1 MNTRQAGN
9 FWEGAAAAYL
19 ERAGVRI
26 LARNFRCS
34 RGEIDIIGFHQ
45 GCLVFFEV
53 KYRKDDRFGQ
63 AVEAVDI
70 RKQERICRSADF
82 FLYGHQEFADT
93 GVRFDVIAVCKDRIE
108 WIQNAFDYRRT
119 GGWNRR

>member
-1 MNTRQAGN
+1 MKTKMNTRQAGN

-70 RKQERICRSADF
+70 RKQERISLFALKDFPLPGVPSITPFGVRSRFRSAIIMLF
-82 FLYGHQEFADT
+82 E
-93 GVRFDVIAVCKDRIE
+93 R
-108 WIQNAFDYRRT
+108 AFKP
-119 GGWNRR
+119 

>member
-82 FLYGHQEFADT
+82 FLYGDREFADT
-93 GVRFDVIAVCKDRIE
+93 GVRFDVIAVCKDRVE

>member
-1 MNTRQAGN
+1 M
-9 FWEGAAAAYL
+9 F
-19 ERAGVRI
+19 
-26 LARNFRCS
+26 
-34 RGEIDIIGFHQ
+34 
-45 GCLVFFEV
+45 FFEV

-82 FLYGHQEFADT
+82 FLYGHREFADT
-93 GVRFDVIAVCKDRIE
+93 GVRFDVIAVCKDRVE